1 MWVRRIGVMMLILLM
16 RAAPSSGQAT
26 GPQLVLDPVNVRQE
40 GVVSFSSLP
49 LGREVVAGVALA
61 QSLPGETEDQSF
73 RLFIDPGSIQQVRF
87 NAFTFTAHLVRAQS
101 SQAEVYKYQVTGNP
115 AGSFHDSPV
124 RVLFHVKAGTSS
136 LPGSILMPVYNA
148 TAADLL
154 GIEKPK
160 ELSYVSV
167 SGTTPIW
174 LTLSNVADTL
184 PIAVTDV
191 AVSAGCPTC
200 WTRIDSPVSER
211 APLTVNPGASAML
224 PLSVSPSAIPAL
236 VQGAMDI
243 KSDVPHDTLAL
254 TLTYHTVPGGSE
266 RRQTVLAMVR
276 FGPGL
281 LGLALALCGGIA
293 LGLTA
298 RYLLTGRLGNEN
310 ERAMHA
316 ISVAVV
322 LGVIAEFIGITL
334 TAYGNSK
341 LILFGLDIDPRQLFP
356 AFVLALLV
364 SGGPA
369 LSNWVKETFG
379 KKA

>member
-1 MWVRRIGVMMLILLM
+1 
-16 RAAPSSGQAT
+16 
-26 GPQLVLDPVNVRQE
+26 
-40 GVVSFSSLP
+40 
-49 LGREVVAGVALA
+49 
-61 QSLPGETEDQSF
+61 
-73 RLFIDPGSIQQVRF
+73 
-87 NAFTFTAHLVRAQS
+87 
-101 SQAEVYKYQVTGNP
+101 
-115 AGSFHDSPV
+115 
-124 RVLFHVKAGTSS
+124 
-136 LPGSILMPVYNA
+136 
-148 TAADLL
+148 
-154 GIEKPK
+154 
-160 ELSYVSV
+160 
-167 SGTTPIW
+167 
-174 LTLSNVADTL
+174 
-184 PIAVTDV
+184 
-191 AVSAGCPTC
+191 
-200 WTRIDSPVSER
+200 
-211 APLTVNPGASAML
+211 
-224 PLSVSPSAIPAL
+224 
-236 VQGAMDI
+236 MDI